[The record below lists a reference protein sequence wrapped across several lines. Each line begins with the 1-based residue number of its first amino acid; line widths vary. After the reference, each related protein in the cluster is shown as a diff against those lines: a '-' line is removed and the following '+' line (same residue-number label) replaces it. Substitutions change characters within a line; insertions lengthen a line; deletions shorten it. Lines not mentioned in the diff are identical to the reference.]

1 MYGGLNL
8 SFSIDL
14 NRILNQ
20 TGRKDSSLPFWL
32 SYGLSF
38 IDRFEYHSSDE
49 GFTVA
54 LNRTDPLIGDALG
67 LFPGV
72 VHEWDGVDEKLSLNS
87 ILKSSKIS
95 FRIFAEDLSFS
106 NYDETDPRMILGSGI
121 SFTPFSVWP
130 FSLSFSL
137 ISDYAYKMPENTR
150 LFPSVHADIPI
161 LNTSSFLLS
170 FRLGYIQAITDYENW
185 KTNFHDNAYYAGLPF
200 SFGNTVISV
209 GAMLQGKSI
218 RYNMFNPQFN
228 MQTEA
233 RPIALFIDGDMTTR
247 YFDLALNVF
256 FNYDQQADLIIW
268 QDSYFDISL
277 GFKLGNIDFLVGARR
292 QGEITK
298 GFFESSDYFL
308 GIETQT
314 GSLKSKLQFR
324 VLDGKPQLG
333 FTSSFALIDLENLDM
348 EKKGERFFD
357 LKFDLGFDKLMGK
370 RAYFILTPIL
380 FLGNDDYNI
389 AFRFPFYLQV
399 EDSRFV
405 MISVKADEWWD
416 VFKPISSVYDF
427 FDSITDVFQL
437 VEQISLGTDKSF
449 IHLKAN
455 RYSTRNDIFFDNYR
469 SFDALSLEAEFNFH
483 NMKIGAYID
492 DLEAPRIMDIS
503 LGIYPFDSE
512 GWGLLVNTP
521 TEIKAKSRN
530 DYDITTFIGA
540 SLYIPFFNNKLD
552 FSFYVYSEISAKY
565 IDGIPEDIRIV
576 YDFENNRFFGYLI
589 GAAVNWTNRNLSVG
603 LSGGINSGKLNP
615 NTYNAFTSLNP
626 DKEKPNTD
634 VEGISAYIVADF
646 RLEFD
651 FISLVVK
658 YTMPNIVS
666 IFKDFNNYSGD
677 MFTIK
682 FNYMIPNG
690 VGLSF
695 QISRTDFISTLNT
708 IFDYNNY
715 FNSPSTIYAVSL
727 LKEFDNMALE
737 ATFGTGAIY
746 ERGEYM
752 NSYNLVEVAPM
763 LRIKTRI
770 GF

>member
-1 MYGGLNL
+1 M
-8 SFSIDL
+8 SFSIDF
-14 NRILNQ
+14 NRLLNQ
-20 TGRKDSSLPFWL
+20 NERKASSLPFWL

-38 IDRFEYHSSDE
+38 INGFEYRSPGE
-49 GFTVA
+49 GFAVA

-72 VHEWDGVDEKLSLNS
+72 VHEWDGVDEKLSLDS
-87 ILKSSKIS
+87 LLKSDRIS
-95 FRIFAEDLSFS
+95 LRFFAEDLSFS
-106 NYDETDPRMILGSGI
+106 DYDETDPRIILGSGV
-121 SFTPFSVWP
+121 SFTPFAAWP
-130 FSLSFSL
+130 FSFSFSL

-150 LFPSVHADIPI
+150 IFPSVHADIPI
-161 LNTSSFLLS
+161 LSASSFLLS
-170 FRLGYIQAITDYENW
+170 LRLGYIQAITDYENW
-185 KTNFHDNAYYAGLPF
+185 KNNLYDNAYYIGLPF
-200 SFGNTVISV
+200 SFENTMISF
-209 GAMLQGKSI
+209 GAMIQGKSI
-218 RYNMFNPQFN
+218 RYNMFNPQFS
-228 MQTEA
+228 MQSIS
-233 RPIALFIDGDMTTR
+233 RPIALFIDSDVSTR

-256 FNYDQQADLIIW
+256 VNYDRQENLILW
-268 QDSYFDISL
+268 KDSYFDISL

-292 QGEITK
+292 QGEMTT

-380 FLGNDDYNI
+380 FLGNDDHNI
-389 AFRFPFYLQV
+389 AFRFPFYLQAD
-399 EDSRFV
+399 DSRFA

-416 VFKPISSVYDF
+416 VFKPVLNVHDF

-437 VEQISLGTDKSF
+437 IEQIGLGSEKSF
-449 IHLKAN
+449 VHLEAN
-455 RYSTRNDIFFDNYR
+455 RHSTRNDIFFDNYK
-469 SFDALSLEAEFNFH
+469 SFDALSLEAELNFH

-503 LGIYPFDSE
+503 LGIYPFDSD
-512 GWGLLVNTP
+512 GGGLLINAP

-530 DYDITTFIGA
+530 DYEITTFIGA
-540 SLYIPFFNNKLD
+540 SLFMPFLNNKLD
-552 FSFYVYSEISAKY
+552 LSFYVYSEMSARY
-565 IDGIPEDIRIV
+565 INGIPEDIRIV

-589 GAAVNWTNRNLSVG
+589 GAAVNWTDSHLSAG

-646 RLEFD
+646 RLDFD
-651 FISLVVK
+651 FISLIAK

-690 VGLSF
+690 VGISF
-695 QISRTDFISTLNT
+695 QISRTDFISTLDT
-708 IFDYNNY
+708 IFEYENY

-746 ERGEYM
+746 EKGEYI

-763 LRIKTRI
+763 LKIKTRI